1 MGVRPRGGRAGG
13 PAPPAGRPGGG
24 TAGGSAGRV
33 GAAHAAGAPGDQ
45 PRVVLPCAADAS
57 HGEVDAARRLV
68 GGQDRQAAPGCARPT
83 LAGPR
88 AGRPGAP
95 AAHRGRRRPGVRRA
109 AGLGER
115 RRSARCPGGGGRRRR
130 ARLLRS
136 GDAARAALAIKRRAV
151 ARYRAYPAE
160 RRRGEGRG
168 PSARRSRQSL
178 AGPRGPRE
186 EETLVHPFRGRA
198 GSEAHQS
205 ASARTGRSASTSA
218 TASRDSIA
226 ARSPAPCR
234 STTGRW
240 RSKTGAVPGHWEGD
254 LMLGRGIAQ
263 MATLVERTSRFTVL
277 VQLDAGHCH
286 HLGADRGE
294 DGRLARCSS
303 RSCRK
308 TQIAAPMARTA
319 TPPMRLVAGSVKAS
333 TAQPTTRPS
342 PSASDSGSV
351 ARSRTA
357 SMLQARHAR
366 ACCGRTPV
374 RRELFGVGHRT
385 LKRALRRMLPSARTC
400 SCAL

>member
-1 MGVRPRGGRAGG
+1 MAPPHPLDARAEARLEALLDGWAPLTPQERRATSPVSSSRVRPT
-13 PAPPAGRPGGG
+13 PPTAKSTPPGGWSADK
-24 TAGGSAGRV
+24 TAKLRRGARDPRWRV
-33 GAAHAAGAPGDQ
+33 RELVAQALQ
-45 PRVVLPCAADAS
+45 RLIEAD
-57 HGEVDAARRLV
+57 G
-68 GGQDRQAAPGCARPT
+68 
-83 LAGPR
+83 
-88 AGRPGAP
+88 
-95 AAHRGRRRPGVRRA
+95 PGVRRA